1 MNIDQT
7 APQWF
12 LGTSRVKWSAVLA
25 GWVVG
30 LATQMMLTLLGLA
43 IGAWSVDLR
52 EAEPT
57 EGIPLG
63 TGIWTGV
70 SMLISAFVGGFVT
83 ARMSGSPF
91 KTDGLYHGAV
101 VWGVNWLIFAW
112 LTTTAMAYMV
122 GGLFNALGTTVQAM
136 SQGLGDAAST
146 AVSRG
151 LQGVS
156 ISPEELRS
164 QIESTMQAT
173 GKRELQPGEVQ
184 KDTNRVKTEA
194 TSGQSPQQITDA
206 ALSELQQKLTA
217 LDRDAAVN
225 VMVNKFGMSDAQA
238 RQVVQSTIGI
248 VGPLKEKA
256 QDVKAESLQAGTT
269 AINRMGTISIW
280 LFALAIITL
289 GLSITGGMIGVTNEG
304 LGEPHGTSYAT
315 GMNPGTRSAV

>member
-1 MNIDQT
+1 MNIEQT

-12 LGTSRVKWSAVLA
+12 LGASRVKWSAILA

-57 EGIPLG
+57 GGIPLG
-63 TGIWTGV
+63 TGIWTGI
-70 SMLISAFVGGFVT
+70 SMLVSAFVGAFVT
-83 ARMSGSPF
+83 ARMSGSSL

-112 LTTTAMAYMV
+112 LTTTAMAYLA

-136 SQGLGDAAST
+136 SGGLGDAAST

-156 ISPEELRS
+156 ISGDELKT
-164 QIESTMQAT
+164 QIQSIMQAT
-173 GKRELQPGEVQ
+173 GKPELQPGEVQ
-184 KDTNRVKTEA
+184 KDANRVKAEA

-225 VMVNKFGMSDAQA
+225 VMVNKLGMSDAQA
-238 RQVVQSTIGI
+238 RQLVQSTIGI
-248 VGPLKEKA
+248 VAPLKEKA
-256 QDVKAESLQAGTT
+256 QDVKTQSLQAGTT
-269 AINRMGTISIW
+269 AINRLGTISIW
-280 LFALAIITL
+280 LFALAVVTL

-304 LGEPHGTSYAT
+304 LVEPHGTSYAA
-315 GMNPGTRSAV
+315 GVNPGTRSAV

>member
-1 MNIDQT
+1 
-7 APQWF
+7 
-12 LGTSRVKWSAVLA
+12 
-25 GWVVG
+25 
-30 LATQMMLTLLGLA
+30 
-43 IGAWSVDLR
+43 
-52 EAEPT
+52 
-57 EGIPLG
+57 
-63 TGIWTGV
+63 
-70 SMLISAFVGGFVT
+70 
-83 ARMSGSPF
+83 
-91 KTDGLYHGAV
+91 
-101 VWGVNWLIFAW
+101 
-112 LTTTAMAYMV
+112 
-122 GGLFNALGTTVQAM
+122 
-136 SQGLGDAAST
+136 
-146 AVSRG
+146 
-151 LQGVS
+151 
-156 ISPEELRS
+156 
-164 QIESTMQAT
+164 
-173 GKRELQPGEVQ
+173 VQ